1 MHNGVDQI
9 GGGCHAQEHTHESAH
24 VHLHT
29 HTGEHAHQHEG
40 ISPETVHT
48 HEHTHMLTHEHDCA
62 IASKTTHRHGVEDGA
77 DRAEI
82 AALLNYTLQHN
93 HHLNTELLEMQT
105 QLRVLGLDE
114 AAELVSKGVSEFT
127 EGNAH
132 LADALKSIKE

>member
-1 MHNGVDQI
+1 MHNGVDQS

-40 ISPETVHT
+40 LSPETVHT
-48 HEHTHMLTHEHDCA
+48 HAHTHMLTHEHDCA
-62 IASKTTHRHGVEDGA
+62 DASETKHRHGAEVVA

-93 HHLNTELLEMQT
+93 HHLNAELQEMQV
-105 QLRVLGLDE
+105 QLRVLGLDN
-114 AAELVSKGVSEFT
+114 AAERIGMGISDFAA
-127 EGNAH
+127 GNAH
-132 LADALKSIKE
+132 LADALKRMKE